1 VLDGGTLLGG
11 HPERPFETLTGAEI
25 RMHDLDRNHTVFNQ
39 VKCIEHSCIDTA
51 AAAGPE
57 LVPSRNDPTVELCI
71 HQCHGVQNATAT
83 RARSAVKGKI
93 GVATAELRR
102 NGGRMRI
109 MERRHFDSRQ
119 RRLLV
124 CSLVIGVGFVMVILG
139 FQASV
144 TGRKALAL
152 PPTIED
158 IDPVRGAVRVPS
170 QTAVFVDLL
179 SGYTGVLVIDGVELK
194 TVDPNDPN
202 DPDAPGEVAPG
213 QQVTLPATTIYE
225 RGNATLTFVPTE
237 GAPIESFSQG
247 THTATVIYW
256 KVLESRQRSHSYTWT
271 FSVF

>member
-1 VLDGGTLLGG
+1 M
-11 HPERPFETLTGAEI
+11 REI
-25 RMHDLDRNHTVFNQ
+25 GRATEEMHL
-39 VKCIEHSCIDTA
+39 
-51 AAAGPE
+51 
-57 LVPSRNDPTVELCI
+57 ND
-71 HQCHGVQNATAT
+71 
-83 RARSAVKGKI
+83 
-93 GVATAELRR
+93 
-102 NGGRMRI
+102 GRMKT
-109 MERRHFDSRQ
+109 MNRRQFDTRQ
-119 RRLLV
+119 RRLLA
-124 CSLVIGVGFVMVILG
+124 CSLVIAVGVVLVVLG

-144 TGRKALAL
+144 TGKKALAL

-179 SGYTGVLVIDGVELK
+179 AGYTGVLVIDGIELQ

-202 DPDAPGEVAPG
+202 DPNAPAQPAPG

-256 KVLESRQRSHSYTWT
+256 KVLESRQRSRSYTWT